1 MGAVI
6 RPVLSVAKT
15 ESGRLVVWYDR
26 TINSLL
32 KRAILAEVRR

>member
-6 RPVLSVAKT
+6 RPILSIART

-32 KRAILAEVRR
+32 KRAVLTEAKS

>member
-15 ESGRLVVWYDR
+15 ESGKMVVWYDK

-32 KRAILAEVRR
+32 RRAVLMEVKR